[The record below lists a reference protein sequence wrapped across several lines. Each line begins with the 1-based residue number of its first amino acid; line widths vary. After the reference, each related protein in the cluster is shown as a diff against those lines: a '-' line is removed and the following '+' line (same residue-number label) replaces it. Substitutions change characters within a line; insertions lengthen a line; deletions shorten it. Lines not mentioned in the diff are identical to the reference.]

1 MQVEQLH
8 RIFMLCGTPPED
20 YWTKP
25 TLPLAK
31 MSKPRHAY
39 ESSLREWC
47 KELPKSAVN
56 IIDTLLSVEPEK
68 RGSATSALQS
78 EVQFIYL

>member
-1 MQVEQLH
+1 
-8 RIFMLCGTPPED
+8 MLCGTPPED
-20 YWTKP
+20 YWNKP

-39 ESSLREWC
+39 ESSLRERC
-47 KELPKSAVN
+47 RELPKSAVN
-56 IIDTLLSVEPEK
+56 LIESFLSIEPEK

-78 EVQFIYL
+78 EVTFANSPDW